1 MKKILKIH
9 FNLAIIILFCT
20 FCFLLSPKPFSKHHA
35 NAFDISPTEIE
46 MKEYQSLEHSV
57 PTVSETEYEIT
68 ETQKNDHSPRSNYT
82 IVIDAGHGGPDPGS
96 IGYKTKVYESE
107 INLKI
112 SKMLQ
117 SKLEEAGINTV
128 LTRSTSE
135 ALAEGR
141 GRAFKK
147 RDMEMRREI
156 IKESRPN
163 MVISVHQNSFTNH
176 SLHGA
181 QVFYDK
187 TSNISKEIAEF
198 IQTEFQKNLD
208 HANKSISPGDYYM
221 LKCTTAPSVIVECGF
236 LSNETEEKLLQ
247 TNEYQ
252 QKIVD
257 SIYLGIINFLQIK

>member
-9 FNLAIIILFCT
+9 FNLAIILLFCT
-20 FCFLLSPKPFSKHHA
+20 FCFLFTPKYFSKPA
-35 NAFDISPTEIE
+35 NAFDISPTELE
-46 MKEYQSLEHSV
+46 LKEYQSLEHSV
-57 PTVSETEYEIT
+57 PTQLNNDVV
-68 ETQKNDHSPRSNYT
+68 ETQKNDNSPRNNYT

-117 SKLEEAGINTV
+117 LKLEEAGINTV
-128 LTRSTSE
+128 LTRSSSD

-147 RDMEMRREI
+147 RDMEMRRDI

-187 TSNISKEIAEF
+187 TSEISKNIAES